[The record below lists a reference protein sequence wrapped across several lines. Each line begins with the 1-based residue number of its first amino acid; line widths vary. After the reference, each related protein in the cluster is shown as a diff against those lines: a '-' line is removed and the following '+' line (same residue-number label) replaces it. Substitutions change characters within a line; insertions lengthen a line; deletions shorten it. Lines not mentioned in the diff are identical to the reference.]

1 MTFGLPSFCRI
12 KTILEEKLTTV
23 DLPGTGETLK
33 EGAVMNDRI
42 TNVEIQLMHHENTIQ
57 QLSDVITHQQLDI
70 EKMQKEINLIMK
82 HLQSATLP
90 DMMASEDEEPPPHY

>member
-1 MTFGLPSFCRI
+1 
-12 KTILEEKLTTV
+12 
-23 DLPGTGETLK
+23 
-33 EGAVMNDRI
+33 MNERI

-82 HLQSATLP
+82 HLQSATLS
-90 DMMASEDEEPPPHY
+90 DMRAPEDEEPPPHY